1 MAIADRAQA
10 EGEMVLRP
18 GRSRAAAMV
27 AVAGAMLLGGCTLQ
41 QQGAAVGAGGG
52 CAVGA
57 GIGALAG
64 GRNTGSAAALG
75 CGIGAVLG
83 GLGGAVV
90 GSNLASGQQG
100 YVATEGNL
108 QDRQYT
114 ARQAAEELTKE
125 AAAARE
131 AERRMR
137 SSLAPLAQQVSAGR
151 QLNDWQLRELEQAR
165 ADRQRAEA
173 ALRQGQSSAAALRQQ
188 LGQMQGAKQ
197 DTGQLQRDLAV
208 IEQRNRELE
217 QHLWNMRNGPLG
229 QIDA

>member
-10 EGEMVLRP
+10 EGEMAFRP
-18 GRSRAAAMV
+18 GRSRSAAMV

-64 GRNTGSAAALG
+64 GRNTGTAAALG
-75 CGIGAVLG
+75 CGIGAMLG
-83 GLGGAVV
+83 GIGGAVV

-100 YVATEGNL
+100 YVATEGSL
-108 QDRQYT
+108 QDQQYA
-114 ARQAAEELTKE
+114 ARQAAEDLSRE
-125 AAAARE
+125 AAAARA